1 MSQEKQKPDIIIDH
15 TIRRMNFESKLEKEK
30 EKQAADAV
38 LEEKEQKIPKDES
51 EKESEKDSKESDKI
65 ILMIIASLVIVF
77 LLIFGIRLL
86 VKQQQTQIQER
97 EYNNYK
103 FLNIS
108 GLWMT
113 EVQNPRTKKIYQ
125 VPLHFGPWELED
137 IKINGNIDQ
146 RFNSSKI
153 YITFD
158 PEQKDLGYV
167 TISVS
172 ELSNSLAQAFGANL
186 IAACTK
192 NLTGCENRPIVTCST
207 TNDTVIYIS
216 QESNESRII
225 LRGNCV
231 TIQGQKY
238 SVVKS
243 TERFIYQIYD
253 VMN

>member
-86 VKQQQTQIQER
+86 VKQQETKIQER

-108 GLWMT
+108 GLWIT
-113 EVQNPRTKKIYQ
+113 EVQNPKTKKLYEIS
-125 VPLHFGPWELED
+125 LHYGPWELEN
-137 IKINGNIDQ
+137 IKINGRIDE

-153 YITFD
+153 YMTFD
-158 PEQKDLGYV
+158 PEQENLAYAQ
-167 TISVS
+167 IAIF
-172 ELSNSLAQAFGANL
+172 ELSASLAQAFGANV

-192 NLTGCENRPIVTCST
+192 NATGCENRPIITCNN
-207 TNDTVIYIS
+207 TNNTVIYMS
-216 QESNESRII
+216 QESNQS
-225 LRGNCV
+225 
-231 TIQGQKY
+231 
-238 SVVKS
+238 
-243 TERFIYQIYD
+243 
-253 VMN
+253 